1 MRITNLVRAK
11 LEDGMNQ
18 PGIEP
23 RSKIRGISTRGQKKR
38 MLKGLS
44 DDTLIKFLIDAAQD
58 ANDIKVSRYPD
69 EDKDI
74 ILIIEEMLIRM
85 DAARVLAL
93 RDEKENG

>member
-1 MRITNLVRAK
+1 
-11 LEDGMNQ
+11 MNK
-18 PGIEP
+18 PGSES

-58 ANDIKVSRYPD
+58 ANDPKVSRYQD

-74 ILIIEEMLIRM
+74 VLIIEEMLIRM

-93 RDEKENG
+93 KEEENG